1 MSTLSR
7 RGWIIAGVASGALLL
22 LGGAIA
28 YARDGGLMHRGH
40 GPMSAEFVADH
51 IEHGVKYA
59 LSEVDATAEQKTQ
72 VTQILQS
79 AATDV
84 HALVGQHVSARKQ
97 LQEILSASTIDRA
110 RLEAVRMEELRFA
123 DEASKRI
130 VQGVA
135 DAAEVLTPEQR
146 TALAAHLEKH
156 RRWRHSGG

>member
-1 MSTLSR
+1 MSSSSR
-7 RGWIIAGVASGALLL
+7 RGWIIGGIATGALVL

-28 YARDGGLMHRGH
+28 YARDGGWH
-40 GPMSAEFVADH
+40 GPMNAEHIADH

-59 LSEVDATAEQKTQ
+59 LSDVDATAEQKAQ
-72 VTQILQS
+72 VTKILQS

-84 HALVGQHVSARKQ
+84 HGLMDQHASARKQ
-97 LQEILSASTIDRA
+97 LQEILSATTIDRT
-110 RLEAVRMEELRFA
+110 RLEAVRVEELRFA

-130 VQGVA
+130 LQGVA

-146 TALAAHLEKH
+146 TTLAEHLEKH

>member
-1 MSTLSR
+1 
-7 RGWIIAGVASGALLL
+7 
-22 LGGAIA
+22 
-28 YARDGGLMHRGH
+28 
-40 GPMSAEFVADH
+40 
-51 IEHGVKYA
+51 
-59 LSEVDATAEQKTQ
+59 
-72 VTQILQS
+72 
-79 AATDV
+79 
-84 HALVGQHVSARKQ
+84 VGQHVSARKQ

-135 DAAEVLTPEQR
+135 DAAEMLTPEQR